1 MWVSP
6 ISFISFGFLNNI
18 FFFHVDKSVV
28 ICTKF
33 YFCRYVGALTGIF
46 SFVLFLPFLFKE
58 NYGIQ
63 ENFLIKDVHNVENSV
78 NYLRS
83 CSNVLDMNFGETNN
97 VEDNKTAESISSTE
111 TTSNGFGSS
120 NAKHQKASFSG
131 E

>member
-1 MWVSP
+1 M
-6 ISFISFGFLNNI
+6 
-18 FFFHVDKSVV
+18 
-28 ICTKF
+28 
-33 YFCRYVGALTGIF
+33 
-46 SFVLFLPFLFKE
+46 FLPFLFKE

-63 ENFLIKDVHNVENSV
+63 EKILIKDVHNVENSV

-120 NAKHQKASFSG
+120 NSKHQKVSFSG